1 MDSGGIHSGGHTE
14 LACALRLLLAAL
26 FVVLLASCSGG
37 GSSEA
42 PVNPEGSA
50 SFPSMPAPV
59 EDASDEVMD
68 ACNAFVADS
77 QPFYKVSQGLF
88 APESTVEMAVE
99 ALGESQSAL
108 VKDATAFEEMGE
120 ARAAAVTRR
129 LADAIGALAAA
140 IESSGSIEDGMRS
153 ELANMQAAVEAAV
166 KIGNTCP

>member
-1 MDSGGIHSGGHTE
+1 VDSGGIHSGGHTE

-42 PVNPEGSA
+42 PINPDGSA
-50 SFPSMPAPV
+50 KSI
-59 EDASDEVMD
+59 D